1 MPQHRQHITSA
12 LSVTRSPK
20 NPLPPSS
27 AVPSTSNPGSS
38 STTTTTTSPPSL
50 TSDHS
55 LSSAHHAGLRTP
67 YSPGLPPDDE
77 PHQARSYDS
86 AHHSLDPRNDSDF
99 EMRDFGAPDA
109 AAQEPLIRQ
118 SRDLPSPTDYEY
130 DESTDVA
137 SDPYNDD
144 DVDESQIAAPGAFI
158 WALTFAAGVSGL
170 LFGYDTGVISSTLVS
185 IGTDLSNRPLTTLDK
200 SLVTSATS
208 LFALLASPVT
218 GVLAD
223 AWGRKRVILV
233 ADVLFVVGALG
244 QAWSSTVRG
253 MIVGRSI
260 VGLAVGSASFVVPLY
275 ISELSPSPF
284 RGRLVTVSSLFI
296 TGGQVVAY
304 IIGWLFSTMPHGWK
318 WIVGLGA
325 LPAALQFFTLG
336 FMPETP
342 RWLVKANR
350 KDRARRV
357 LKKVYGVEADAK
369 DKLVEA
375 LLRRV
380 EREVLEEEEAA
391 NARRHPDTPKG
402 GLRGK
407 IAALTDG
414 LNELVGVGAHRRA
427 LIIACMLQ
435 GYQQLCGFNSLMYF
449 SASIFLLVGF
459 RSPTLT
465 SLSIALTN
473 FAFTLVAFHSI
484 DRVGRRRILLLSIP
498 IMVLGLGLCSV
509 AFNFLDLPDQEANGA
524 SAVMA
529 RAAQEAQQGGGF
541 WALVILL
548 AMVVYVAGYAVGMGN
563 VPWQQSELFPL
574 SVRSLGSATAT
585 ATNWGSNFLIG
596 LTFLP
601 MMETLTPVGT
611 FALYTLV
618 CAACWWTVYR
628 IYPETAGLGLEDVGG
643 LLRNGW
649 GVDESLRRWAER
661 KRAMRSNLA

>member
-1 MPQHRQHITSA
+1 MAGFDVVDTAVADKLLFYHLSTDTAAQASRRASDDTSA
-12 LSVTRSPK
+12 S
-20 NPLPPSS
+20 
-27 AVPSTSNPGSS
+27 
-38 STTTTTTSPPSL
+38 
-50 TSDHS
+50 
-55 LSSAHHAGLRTP
+55 P
-67 YSPGLPPDDE
+67 YS
-77 PHQARSYDS
+77 RR
-86 AHHSLDPRNDSDF
+86 SLDPRGSLSDL
-99 EMRDFGAPDA
+99 EMRDLGAPDSA
-109 AAQEPLIRQ
+109 AHEPLIAGRS
-118 SRDLPSPTDYEY
+118 SRDLPAPSAY
-130 DESTDVA
+130 DDDSND
-137 SDPYNDD
+137 SDTGADTLDD
-144 DVDESQIAAPGAFI
+144 DVDESKITSPGPFI
-158 WALTFAAGVSGL
+158 WALTFSAGVSGL

-185 IGTDLSNRPLTTLDK
+185 IGSDLSGRPLTTLDK

-223 AWGRKRVILV
+223 AWGRKRAILV

-244 QAWSSTVRG
+244 QAWSSTVWG
-253 MIVGRSI
+253 MIVGRSV

-304 IIGWLFSTMPHGWK
+304 VIGWLFSTMPHGWK

-325 LPAALQFFTLG
+325 LPAALQFLTLG

-350 KDRARRV
+350 KEGARRV
-357 LKKVYGVEADAK
+357 LKKVYGVPADQK
-369 DKLVEA
+369 DRLVEA

-391 NARRHPDTPKG
+391 SARRHPATPKH
-402 GLRGK
+402 GLRAQL
-407 IAALTDG
+407 AAVHDG
-414 LNELVGVGAHRRA
+414 FGELAGVGAHRRA
-427 LIIACMLQ
+427 LAIACMLQ
-435 GYQQLCGFNSLMYF
+435 GFQQLCGFNSLMYF
-449 SASIFLLVGF
+449 SATIFALVGF

-465 SLSIALTN
+465 SLAIACTN
-473 FAFTLVAFHSI
+473 FAFTLVAFHAI
-484 DRVGRRRILLLSIP
+484 DRVGRRRILLASVP
-498 IMVLGLGLCSV
+498 VMVAGLALCSF
-509 AFNFLDLPDQEANGA
+509 AFNFLDLPDQEAA
-524 SAVMA
+524 P
-529 RAAQEAQQGGGF
+529 AAAAAAAEAQDASG
-541 WALVILL
+541 WAVVILI

-611 FALYTLV
+611 FAFYTLV
-618 CAACWWTVYR
+618 CAACWWTVWR

-643 LLRNGW
+643 LLRDGW
-649 GVDESLRRWAER
+649 GVEESLRRWGER
-661 KRAMRSNLA
+661 KSRGVGRALE

>member
-1 MPQHRQHITSA
+1 
-12 LSVTRSPK
+12 
-20 NPLPPSS
+20 
-27 AVPSTSNPGSS
+27 
-38 STTTTTTSPPSL
+38 
-50 TSDHS
+50 
-55 LSSAHHAGLRTP
+55 
-67 YSPGLPPDDE
+67 
-77 PHQARSYDS
+77 
-86 AHHSLDPRNDSDF
+86 
-99 EMRDFGAPDA
+99 MRDLGAPDDSTA
-109 AAQEPLIRQ
+109 HEPLIGGRS
-118 SRDLPSPTDYEY
+118 SRELPSPTAYEY
-130 DESTDVA
+130 DENATDIGA
-137 SDPYNDD
+137 GADEQHGE
-144 DVDESQIAAPGAFI
+144 DVDESKIASPGLFI

-185 IGTDLSNRPLTTLDK
+185 IGTDLSGRSLTTLDK
-200 SLVTSATS
+200 SLITSATS
-208 LFALLASPVT
+208 LFALVASPVT

-233 ADVLFVVGALG
+233 ADVLFLVGSLG
-244 QAWSSTVRG
+244 QAWATSVWG

-304 IIGWLFSTMPHGWK
+304 IIGWLFSSMPHGWK
-318 WIVGLGA
+318 WMVGLGA
-325 LPAALQFFTLG
+325 LPAVLQFLTLG

-350 KDRARRV
+350 KESARRV
-357 LKKVYGVEADAK
+357 LRKVYAADAADVRM

-380 EREVLEEEEAA
+380 EKEVLEEEEAA
-391 NARRHPDTPKG
+391 NSRRHHSNPGSAPKTG
-402 GLRGK
+402 
-407 IAALTDG
+407 IAAKVAAISDG
-414 LNELVGVGAHRRA
+414 FSELVNVGAHRRA
-427 LIIACMLQ
+427 LVIACMLQ

-449 SASIFLLVGF
+449 SATIFALVGF
-459 RSPTLT
+459 RNPTLT

-484 DRVGRRRILLLSIP
+484 DRIGRRRILLLSVP
-498 IMVLGLGLCSV
+498 VMVVGLAMCSV
-509 AFNFLDLPDQEANGA
+509 AFNFLDLPDDQEESA
-524 SAVMA
+524 SSVAAMVVRRAVEEADGGSSSLWAVM
-529 RAAQEAQQGGGF
+529 
-541 WALVILL
+541 ILL
-548 AMVVYVAGYAVGMGN
+548 AMIVYVASYAVGMGN

-601 MMETLTPVGT
+601 MMETLSPAGT
-611 FALYTLV
+611 FAFYALV
-618 CAACWWTVYR
+618 CAACWATVYR

-643 LLRNGW
+643 LLADGW
-649 GVDESLRRWAER
+649 GVQESLRTWAER
-661 KRAMRSNLA
+661 KRRREVGEE

>member
-1 MPQHRQHITSA
+1 MSVTAQRQHTISAAAPSPCPSQPPAASSPSPSPSLARSLDSPVSPPQHLRNPSSEHLRPSLPSADTAAQASRRASDDTSA
-12 LSVTRSPK
+12 S
-20 NPLPPSS
+20 
-27 AVPSTSNPGSS
+27 
-38 STTTTTTSPPSL
+38 
-50 TSDHS
+50 
-55 LSSAHHAGLRTP
+55 P
-67 YSPGLPPDDE
+67 YS
-77 PHQARSYDS
+77 RR
-86 AHHSLDPRNDSDF
+86 SLDPRGSLSDL
-99 EMRDFGAPDA
+99 EMRDLGAPDSA
-109 AAQEPLIRQ
+109 AHEPLIAGRS
-118 SRDLPSPTDYEY
+118 SRDLPAPSAY
-130 DESTDVA
+130 DDDSND
-137 SDPYNDD
+137 SDTGADTLDD
-144 DVDESQIAAPGAFI
+144 DVDESKITSPGPFI
-158 WALTFAAGVSGL
+158 WALTFSAGVSGL

-185 IGTDLSNRPLTTLDK
+185 IGSDLSGRPLTTLDK

-223 AWGRKRVILV
+223 AWGRKRAILV

-244 QAWSSTVRG
+244 QAWSSTVWG
-253 MIVGRSI
+253 MIVGRSV

-304 IIGWLFSTMPHGWK
+304 VIGWLFSTMPHGWK

-325 LPAALQFFTLG
+325 LPAALQFLTLG

-350 KDRARRV
+350 KEGARRV
-357 LKKVYGVEADAK
+357 LKKVYGVPADQK
-369 DKLVEA
+369 DRLVEA

-391 NARRHPDTPKG
+391 SARRHPATPKH
-402 GLRGK
+402 GLRAQL
-407 IAALTDG
+407 AAVHDG
-414 LNELVGVGAHRRA
+414 FGELAGVGAHRRA
-427 LIIACMLQ
+427 LAIACMLQ
-435 GYQQLCGFNSLMYF
+435 GFQQLCGFNSLMYF
-449 SASIFLLVGF
+449 SATIFALVGF

-465 SLSIALTN
+465 SLAIACTN
-473 FAFTLVAFHSI
+473 FAFTLVAFHAI
-484 DRVGRRRILLLSIP
+484 DRVGRRRILLASVP
-498 IMVLGLGLCSV
+498 VMVAGLALCSF
-509 AFNFLDLPDQEANGA
+509 AFNFLDLPDQEAA
-524 SAVMA
+524 P
-529 RAAQEAQQGGGF
+529 AAAAAAAEAQDASG
-541 WALVILL
+541 WAVVILI

-611 FALYTLV
+611 FAFYTLV
-618 CAACWWTVYR
+618 CAACWWTVWR

-643 LLRNGW
+643 LLRDGW
-649 GVDESLRRWAER
+649 GVEESLRRWGER
-661 KRAMRSNLA
+661 KSRGVGRALE